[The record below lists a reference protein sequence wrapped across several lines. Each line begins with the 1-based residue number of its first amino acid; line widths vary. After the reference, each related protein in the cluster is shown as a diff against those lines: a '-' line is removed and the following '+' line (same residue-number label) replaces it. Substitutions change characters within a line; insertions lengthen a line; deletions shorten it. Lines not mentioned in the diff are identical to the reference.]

1 MPGRPSS
8 RTPSNAAIRAPP
20 TCWST
25 SKFCG
30 ICHSDLHTARDEWG
44 GTKFP
49 CVPGHEIVGKVAR
62 VGAQVSKFKAGDTV
76 GVGCFVGSCGECE
89 QCKQGLENYCQK
101 GATGTYNAK
110 DSHGEK
116 TYGGYSKAI

>member
-30 ICHSDLHTARDEWG
+30 VCHSDLHTARGEWS

-49 CVPGHEIVGKVAR
+49 CVPGHEIVGKVVA
-62 VGAQVSKFKAGDTV
+62 VGPGVTKFKVGDRV
-76 GVGCFVGSCGECE
+76 GVGCMVDSCGECE
-89 QCKQGLENYCQK
+89 SCKAGLEQYCYP
-101 GATGTYNAK
+101 GNIGTYNG
-110 DSHGEK
+110 H
-116 TYGGYSKAI
+116 